1 MPIPLLV
8 PVTVGAA
15 EYVASACAGVLIA
28 VGIMEADKD
37 KSVIDDGSIQHKKTD
52 FVISPDITDEDRNIV
67 WSAEAHADFWEDD
80 DLGEESIDTSAVQV
94 KAQSKAEECEK
105 TETKKECQAC
115 LAIPVT
121 GEKYRKVSRWSA
133 ITINYQR
140 FIAKTKYDPTTQ
152 MIQEFQCLKVTFDG
166 WRPAYCLFL
175 EAKARYDQFFNS
187 EGRPKGWWKGY
198 RSASKQA
205 GRQQGVCNLLN
216 RIPHVEWH
224 FLQPISYNYFKP
236 LLEAMGNI
244 SAHYTP
250 CPELS
255 STVQIRG

>member
-1 MPIPLLV
+1 MPMPLLA
-8 PVTVGAA
+8 PVAVGAA

-28 VGIMEADKD
+28 VGIMEAGKD
-37 KSVIDDGSIQHKKTD
+37 KSVIDDDSIQHKKTD

-67 WSAEAHADFWEDD
+67 WSAEAYADFWEDD
-80 DLGEESIDTSAVQV
+80 DLGEESVDTSAVQV
-94 KAQSKAEECEK
+94 KAQSKTEECEK

-121 GEKYRKVSRWSA
+121 SEKYRKVSRWSA

-175 EAKARYDQFFNS
+175 EAKARYDQFFIS
-187 EGRPKGWWKGY
+187 EDEPKGWWKGVK
-198 RSASKQA
+198 SAQNQA
-205 GRQQGVCNLLN
+205 VRHQAVCDVLDST
-216 RIPHVEWH
+216 PHVEWY
-224 FLQPISYNYFKP
+224 FLQPISYGYFKV
-236 LLEAMGNI
+236 LFSKYKNI
-244 SAHYTP
+244 SVHYTP
-250 CPELS
+250 CDSL
-255 STVQIRG
+255 V

>member
-1 MPIPLLV
+1 MPIPLLA
-8 PVTVGAA
+8 PVAVGAA

-28 VGIMEADKD
+28 VGIIEAGKD
-37 KSVIDDGSIQHKKTD
+37 KSVIDDDSIQHKKTD

-67 WSAEAHADFWEDD
+67 WNAEVYADFWEDD
-80 DLGEESIDTSAVQV
+80 DLGEESVDTSAVQV
-94 KAQSKAEECEK
+94 KAQSKTEECEK

-121 GEKYRKVSRWSA
+121 SEKYRKVSRWSA

-187 EGRPKGWWKGY
+187 EGKPKSWWKGDE
-198 RSASKQA
+198 SGKKQA
-205 GRQQGVCNLLN
+205 ERHQKVCDVLEGT
-216 RIPHVEWH
+216 PYVEWH
-224 FLQPISYNYFKP
+224 FLQPISYAYFKVQFS
-236 LLEAMGNI
+236 EYKNI
-244 SAHYTP
+244 RVHYTP
-250 CPELS
+250 YDSLF
-255 STVQIRG
+255 

>member
-8 PVTVGAA
+8 PVAVGAA

-28 VGIMEADKD
+28 VGIMEAGKD
-37 KSVIDDGSIQHKKTD
+37 KSVIDDDNIQHKKTD

-67 WSAEAHADFWEDD
+67 WSAEVHADFWEDD
-80 DLGEESIDTSAVQV
+80 DLGEESIDTSAIQA
-94 KAQSKAEECEK
+94 KAQSKTEECEK
-105 TETKKECQAC
+105 TETKRECKTC

-121 GEKYRKVSRWSA
+121 NEKYRKVSRWSA

-175 EAKARYDQFFNS
+175 EAKARYDQFFKDNKPKRWWTGS
-187 EGRPKGWWKGY
+187 YSARNQAERHQMVCDALEGTPF
-198 RSASKQA
+198 
-205 GRQQGVCNLLN
+205 
-216 RIPHVEWH
+216 VEWH
-224 FLQPISYNYFKP
+224 FLQPISYGYFKV
-236 LLEAMGNI
+236 LFSKYKNI
-244 SAHYTP
+244 SVHYTP
-250 CPELS
+250 CDSL
-255 STVQIRG
+255 V

>member
-8 PVTVGAA
+8 PVAVGAA

-28 VGIMEADKD
+28 VGIMEAGKD
-37 KSVIDDGSIQHKKTD
+37 KSVIDDDNIQHKKTD

-67 WSAEAHADFWEDD
+67 WSAEVHADFWEDD
-80 DLGEESIDTSAVQV
+80 DLGKESVDTSAVQT
-94 KAQSKAEECEK
+94 KAQSKTEECEK

-121 GEKYRKVSRWSA
+121 SEKYRKVSRWSA

-140 FIAKTKYDPTTQ
+140 FIAKTKYDPATQ

-187 EGRPKGWWKGY
+187 EGRPKNWWKGM
-198 RSASKQA
+198 KA
-205 GRQQGVCNLLN
+205 GRKQGARQQAVCDVLDNT
-216 RIPHVEWH
+216 PHVEWH
-224 FLQPISYNYFKP
+224 FLQPISCAYFKS
-236 LLEAMGNI
+236 LFVEHKNI
-244 SAHYTP
+244 SVHYTP
-250 CPELS
+250 CYDLVA
-255 STVQIRG
+255 TV